1 MKIKKE
7 KINAALSFS
16 LSLALVVLTFVF
28 SDELG
33 FAFRSLFKKSFSA
46 GESIGEYINTPKK
59 NNAEADEKTKAVI
72 GFGSGKKSEES
83 ETDIPS
89 DIKKLMKDA
98 EKMYSGFEK
107 TAELQEIALGSS
119 NANT

>member
-33 FAFRSLFKKSFSA
+33 FVFRNLFKKSFSA

-59 NNAEADEKTKAVI
+59 I
-72 GFGSGKKSEES
+72 GR
-83 ETDIPS
+83 
-89 DIKKLMKDA
+89 A
-98 EKMYSGFEK
+98 HV
-107 TAELQEIALGSS
+107 
-119 NANT
+119 